1 MRRLFG
7 IAAWLVCTGALAQA
21 FPVKPVRI
29 VSGPGP
35 DAAARMLAA
44 ALGTAWGQQVV
55 TEVLPAA
62 SGKLAAET
70 VAKSN
75 ADGYTLL
82 NATSSFQIARALGV
96 NSIDVATDLV
106 PVALTN
112 VLPFLL
118 VVPAMPVVNGDTG
131 VQTVAELVARARA
144 APGKLNYASGG
155 NGTLPHLAAELFRR
169 LTQADIVHVPYKGA
183 EQAVLALM
191 SGQVDMMFTSY
202 PVVRG
207 QVAAGKLRILATTAA
222 RRAEALPE
230 VPTLAEV
237 GFSEYELVSWT
248 GLFAPAGTPPAVVAK
263 LRADVAQAVRS
274 DTLRQ
279 QYRALGFEMPPD
291 ELSGERL
298 AAFLRT
304 DAARWTRLVKESG
317 ARVD

>member
-1 MRRLFG
+1 MKRLFG
-7 IAAWLVCTGALAQA
+7 IAAWLVCTGALAQS
-21 FPVKPVRI
+21 FPAKPVRI
-29 VSGPGP
+29 ISGPGP

-44 ALGTAWGQQVV
+44 SLGAAWGQQVI

-62 SGKLAAET
+62 SGKVAAET
-70 VAKSN
+70 VAKSS
-75 ADGYTLL
+75 ADGYTVL

-96 NSIDVATDLV
+96 NSIDVATDMV

-118 VVPAMPVVNGDTG
+118 VVPVVNGDKG
-131 VQTVAELVARARA
+131 VQSVADLVTRARA

-183 EQAVLALM
+183 EQAVLALV

-230 VPTLAEV
+230 VPTLAEA
-237 GFSEYELVSWT
+237 GFSEYDLVSWT
-248 GLFAPAGTPPAVVAK
+248 GLFVPAGTPPAVVAK
-263 LRADVAQAVRS
+263 LRADAAQAVRS

-279 QYRALGFEMPPD
+279 QYRSLGFEMPPD
-291 ELSGERL
+291 DLTGERL
-298 AAFLRT
+298 TAFLRT
-304 DAARWTRLVKESG
+304 DSARWTRLVKESG